1 MISHDSHPTLPSNR
15 SILQQEPGP
24 LNRKPAQGAL
34 LLSKPETH
42 NTKLDNTRTL
52 HKSILPLNMQHLQT
66 GTDKAPHIVSMIVS
80 HVNTSGAEIVN
91 MKSPKHM
98 HPEQGEHSTCKFPSC
113 LIFSNSDKLINTAG
127 AARANA
133 LRCAAMHLRG
143 RNNAN
148 AISLTLMRI
157 IHIVNS
163 RNSYNY

>member
-1 MISHDSHPTLPSNR
+1 MIHILHFHPTGR
-15 SILQQEPGP
+15 SSSRLGP

-34 LLSKPETH
+34 LLSEPETH

-127 AARANA
+127 THCDV
-133 LRCAAMHLRG
+133 LRCE
-143 RNNAN
+143 
-148 AISLTLMRI
+148 AITI
-157 IHIVNS
+157 QH
-163 RNSYNY
+163 